1 MNTQQKS
8 EVSFLDNALNIL
20 WHVTVWVLTIVTFAL
35 AWFVATERP
44 YKAGDTIGYNM
55 GLVGG
60 SMMLLLLVYSLR
72 KRIGFL
78 KNVGPVRHYFAFHMI
93 LGVLGP
99 VLVLFHSTFRIGSLN
114 SRIAL
119 YSMLLVAG
127 SGLVGRY
134 VYRHI
139 HKGLYGRQISL
150 AEAEQQLNES
160 AESVQSIL
168 SVAPGIEEKL
178 ENFHS
183 YSTSKLD
190 GAFARS
196 WRFMT
201 LRMRGHNL
209 ARTVHTDAW
218 HALEKTGREKNW
230 SHEEL
235 VTQKKLA
242 AERIQSY
249 VEAVCSAATYATW
262 VRLFALWHVVHVPFL
277 YLLIITGIVHVVAV
291 NFMY

>member
-8 EVSFLDNALNIL
+8 DNNLLDHSIKIL
-20 WHVTVWVLTIVTFAL
+20 WHVTVWVLIVVLVAL

-44 YKAGDTIGYNM
+44 YKAGDAVGYNL

-60 SMMLLLLVYSLR
+60 SMMLVLLVYSLR
-72 KRIGFL
+72 KRVGFM

-99 VLVLFHSTFRIGSLN
+99 VLVIFHTTFKIGALN

-127 SGLVGRY
+127 SGLVGRF

-139 HKGLYGRQISL
+139 HKGLYGRELTL
-150 AEAEQQLNES
+150 AEAEQQLTES
-160 AESVQSIL
+160 TENVQSISSL
-168 SVAPGIEEKL
+168 APGIEQKMED
-178 ENFHS
+178 FRV
-183 YSTSKLD
+183 YSASKLD
-190 GAFARS
+190 GALARS
-196 WRFMT
+196 WRFMS
-201 LRMRGHNL
+201 LRMRGHRL
-209 ARTVHTDAW
+209 ARAVRQEAW
-218 HALEKTGREKNW
+218 HALEQAGHEKNW
-230 SHEEL
+230 SHDEIA
-235 VTQKKLA
+235 TQKKLA
-242 AERIQSY
+242 SERIFGF
-249 VEAVCSAATYATW
+249 VEAACSVATYATW

>member
-1 MNTQQKS
+1 MNTHQKS
-8 EVSFLDNALNIL
+8 DTSLTDNALRVA
-20 WHVTVWVLTIVTFAL
+20 WHVSVWVFVIVMVAL

-44 YKAGDTIGYNM
+44 YKAGDAIGYNL

-60 SMMLLLLVYSLR
+60 SMMLMLLIYSLR
-72 KRIGFL
+72 KRLGFMN
-78 KNVGPVRHYFAFHMI
+78 KAGPVRHYFAFHMF
-93 LGVLGP
+93 LGVVGP
-99 VLVLFHSTFRIGSLN
+99 ILVIFHTTFKIGALN

-127 SGLVGRY
+127 SGLVGRF

-139 HKGLYGRQISL
+139 HQGLYGRQTSL
-150 AEAEQQLNES
+150 AEAEQLLNES

-168 SVAPGIEEKL
+168 SISPDIEKKL
-178 ENFHS
+178 EDFRA
-183 YSTSKLD
+183 YSVVKLK
-190 GAFARS
+190 GVLARS

-201 LRMRGHNL
+201 LRMRGHSL
-209 ARTVHTDAW
+209 AHAVRKEARHT
-218 HALEKTGREKNW
+218 LEQAGREKNW
-230 SHEEL
+230 PHDEL
-235 VTQKKLA
+235 AAQQKLA
-242 AERIQSY
+242 GERINGY

-277 YLLIITGIVHVVAV
+277 YLLILTGIVHVIAV

>member
-1 MNTQQKS
+1 MNAHKKS
-8 EVSFLDNALNIL
+8 AASSTDNALRVL
-20 WHVTVWVLTIVTFAL
+20 WHVTVWVFVVVMTAL

-44 YKAGDTIGYNM
+44 YKAGDAIGYNM

-72 KRIGFL
+72 KRLGFMS
-78 KNVGPVRHYFAFHMI
+78 KAGPVRHYFAFHMF
-93 LGVLGP
+93 LGVVGP
-99 VLVLFHSTFRIGSLN
+99 ILVIFHTTFKVGALN

-127 SGLVGRY
+127 SGLVGRF

-139 HKGLYGRQISL
+139 HQGLYGRQTSL
-150 AEAEQQLNES
+150 AEAEQLLNES

-168 SVAPGIEEKL
+168 SLAPDIEKKL
-178 ENFHS
+178 EDFRA
-183 YSTSKLD
+183 YSVLKLKD
-190 GAFARS
+190 IWARS

-201 LRMRGHNL
+201 LRMRGHGL
-209 ARTVHTDAW
+209 ARAVRKEAW
-218 HALEKTGREKNW
+218 HSLELAGREKNW
-230 SHEEL
+230 SHDEL
-235 VTQKKLA
+235 AAQQKLA
-242 AERIQSY
+242 GERIDGY

>member
-1 MNTQQKS
+1 MNTHQKS
-8 EVSFLDNALNIL
+8 DTSLTDNALRVA
-20 WHVTVWVLTIVTFAL
+20 WHVSVWVFVIVMVAL

-44 YKAGDTIGYNM
+44 YKAGDAIGYNL

-60 SMMLLLLVYSLR
+60 SMMLMLLIYSLR
-72 KRIGFL
+72 KRLGFMN
-78 KNVGPVRHYFAFHMI
+78 KAGPVRHYFAFHMF
-93 LGVLGP
+93 LGVVGP
-99 VLVLFHSTFRIGSLN
+99 ILVIFHTTFKIGALN

-127 SGLVGRY
+127 SGLVGRF

-139 HKGLYGRQISL
+139 HQGLYGRQTSL
-150 AEAEQQLNES
+150 AEAEQLLNES

-168 SVAPGIEEKL
+168 SISPDIEKKL
-178 ENFHS
+178 EDFRA
-183 YSTSKLD
+183 YSVVKLK
-190 GAFARS
+190 GVLARS

-201 LRMRGHNL
+201 LRMRGHSL
-209 ARTVHTDAW
+209 AHAVRKEAW
-218 HALEKTGREKNW
+218 HALVQAGREKNW
-230 SHEEL
+230 PHDEL
-235 VTQKKLA
+235 AAQQKLA
-242 AERIQSY
+242 GERINGY

-277 YLLIITGIVHVVAV
+277 YLLILTGIVHVIAV

>member
-8 EVSFLDNALNIL
+8 DASFLDNTLIVL
-20 WHVTVWVLTIVTFAL
+20 WHATVWVLTVVTFAL

-44 YKAGDTIGYNM
+44 YKAGDAIGYNL

-60 SMMLLLLVYSLR
+60 SMMLVLLVYSLR
-72 KRIGFL
+72 KRVGFM

-99 VLVLFHSTFRIGSLN
+99 LLVIFHTTFKIGSLN

-139 HKGLYGRQISL
+139 HKGLYGRQTTL

-168 SVAPGIEEKL
+168 SIARGIEEKL

-183 YSTSKLD
+183 YSVSKLD
-190 GAFARS
+190 GTLARS

-201 LRMRGHNL
+201 LRMRGHSL
-209 ARTVHTDAW
+209 ARAVQKDAW
-218 HALEKTGREKNW
+218 QALDQIGREKNW
-230 SHEEL
+230 PHEEL
-235 VTQKKLA
+235 VAQKKLSS
-242 AERIQSY
+242 ERIFAY

-277 YLLIITGIVHVVAV
+277 YLLIITGIVHVIAV

>member
-1 MNTQQKS
+1 MNTQKKS
-8 EVSFLDNALNIL
+8 ANNFLDHALRVL
-20 WHVTVWVLTIVTFAL
+20 WHATIWVFIVALVAL

-44 YKAGDTIGYNM
+44 FKAGDAIGYNL

-60 SMMLLLLVYSLR
+60 SMMLVLLVYSLR
-72 KRIGFL
+72 KRVGFM

-99 VLVLFHSTFRIGSLN
+99 VLVLFHTTFKIGALN

-127 SGLVGRY
+127 SGLVGRF

-139 HKGLYGRQISL
+139 HQGLYGRQTSL
-150 AEAEQQLNES
+150 AEAEQLLNES

-168 SVAPGIEEKL
+168 SIAPDIEKKL
-178 ENFHS
+178 EEFRS
-183 YSTSKLD
+183 YSVHKFE
-190 GAFARS
+190 GIGARS

-201 LRMRGHNL
+201 LRMRGRSL
-209 ARTVHTDAW
+209 AHAARKEAW
-218 HALEKTGREKNW
+218 QTLEQTGREKNW
-230 SHEEL
+230 SHDEIAA
-235 VTQKKLA
+235 QKKLA
-242 AERIQSY
+242 GERIDGY
-249 VEAVCSAATYATW
+249 VEAVCSVATYATW